1 MSFIPTIL
9 STRKIPDSTLNNVV
23 LGNLSL
29 LSEDYILI
37 EHIAFDLNAVNDY
50 VLFTS
55 QNAVKSVISQGYKGD
70 LNRKPAICV
79 GIKTKELLEENGWK
93 VIAWAHYAKELAPII
108 VDNFNNKSITFFSG
122 SIRRDLL
129 PDAFR
134 ANNIVFNEFTVYQTV
149 LNPLKN
155 EQIIEGLCFYS
166 PSGVESYLKANSI
179 TTEVCFCIGDT
190 TAEPLK
196 EITQHI
202 VIAKQPTVEATLQAC
217 VDYYK

>member
-9 STRKIPDSTLNNVV
+9 STRKIQVTTLEALDIQGVK
-23 LGNLSL
+23 L
-29 LSEDYILI
+29 LQEDYIST
-37 EHIAFDLNAVNDY
+37 EHLTFDLSKVNEY

-55 QNAVKSVISQGYKGD
+55 QNAVKSVISQGYREV
-70 LNRKPAICV
+70 LNKKPALCV
-79 GIKTKELLEENGWK
+79 GIKTKELLEENGWEVK
-93 VIAWAHYAKELAPII
+93 AWAHYAKELAPII
-108 VDNFNNKSITFFSG
+108 VQNYTDNTITFFSG

-134 ANNIVFNEFTVYQTV
+134 VNGVVFNEFTVYQTV

-155 EQIIEGLCFYS
+155 EHKIDGLCFYS
-166 PSGVESYLKANSI
+166 PSAIESYLQQNSI

-196 EITQHI
+196 GVTQNI